1 MAPRLNPP
9 SNLLL
14 GPAGTG
20 KTTAVVTLLEAG
32 LWTRMLATEPSAPN
46 RVIETIRK
54 RYQFDA
60 GKQADLIK
68 RFDWQYVSP
77 AVPSWGSLKEAADVV
92 NKMSLDEIAKMRTG
106 IGKSDSRQW
115 LAFLEA
121 CANFTSSNTGEV
133 GGDVTEWG
141 DDCAFVLDGLTGVNT
156 MSRNLSVGLKPNP
169 SPGEWGVMQGSILTV
184 MNKLASDCK
193 CFFVCIAHVEREV
206 NEVTGVSN
214 VTVSTL
220 GSKLAPKLP
229 PLFTNVIYAV
239 REKDKF
245 SWSTAA
251 LGVETKA
258 GDLPIQDG
266 LQPSFVPIID
276 AYRAR
281 QKASMAPAAGATT
294 SP

>member
-1 MAPRLNPP
+1 MNPMRLNPP

-20 KTTAVVTLLEAG
+20 KTTAVVTLLECG
-32 LWTRMLATEPSAPN
+32 LWTRMLATEHSAPN

-54 RYQFDA
+54 RYAADA
-60 GKQADLIK
+60 KRQDELIS

-77 AVPSWGSLKEAADVV
+77 AVPSWASLKESAEVV
-92 NKMSLDEIAKMRTG
+92 NRQSLDEIAKMRTG
-106 IGKSDSRQW
+106 IAKSDARQW

-121 CANFTSSNTGEV
+121 CANFKSSNTGEF

-141 DDCAFVLDGLTGVNT
+141 PDSAFVIDGLTGINT
-156 MSRNLSVGLKPNP
+156 MSRNLTVGLKPNP
-169 SPGEWGVMQGSILTV
+169 SPGEWGVMQGNILNV
-184 MNKLASDCK
+184 INKLAGDCK

-206 NEVTGVSN
+206 NEVTGISN

-239 REKDKF
+239 REKDRF
-245 SWSTAA
+245 TWSTAA

-258 GDLPIQDG
+258 GDLPIADG
-266 LQPSFVPIID
+266 LAPDFKPIVEGF
-276 AYRAR
+276 RAR
-281 QKASMAPAAGATT
+281 LKAAAPQLAAVAT
-294 SP
+294 S